1 MPGKEVDILAP
12 RNDHL
17 ESGNW
22 IANVIWDATR
32 ISPELLESD
41 EEDDVQSKAT
51 EKSAK
56 KGGAVVVVKDTKL
69 DPFNI
74 SNDPLYE
81 HSRESKYR
89 IRQTF
94 GAIEVFHSMP
104 AKILQLP
111 YVGVIFYFHCHS
123 LTHTAVQDHSQQIRS
138 SSLASSCSS
147 VPYGRVSYIL
157 QTQIESFSGVKC
169 EEKADD
175 GGSFGEIQNDKG
187 SNTDGARSICVV
199 GIFSEFHVFVGKKC
213 ILNGYVGGVP
223 TYHEQLWYG
232 HYHR

>member
-1 MPGKEVDILAP
+1 MPGKEIDILAP

-17 ESGNW
+17 ESGDW
-22 IANVIWDATR
+22 ITNVIWDATR

-41 EEDDVQSKAT
+41 EEDDAQSEAAKRSAT
-51 EKSAK
+51 K
-56 KGGAVVVVKDTKL
+56 KGGAVAIVKDTKKL

-111 YVGVIFYFHCHS
+111 YVGAIFVFS
-123 LTHTAVQDHSQQIRS
+123 LSFTYTYRS
-138 SSLASSCSS
+138 SRLLSANPKLELGIVLLFNSRPACLLLSPNSN
-147 VPYGRVSYIL
+147 RTL
-157 QTQIESFSGVKC
+157 QP
-169 EEKADD
+169 
-175 GGSFGEIQNDKG
+175 
-187 SNTDGARSICVV
+187 
-199 GIFSEFHVFVGKKC
+199 H
-213 ILNGYVGGVP
+213 
-223 TYHEQLWYG
+223 
-232 HYHR
+232 

>member
-111 YVGVIFYFHCHS
+111 YVGVIFLFS
-123 LTHTAVQDHSQQIRS
+123 LSFTYAYRS
-138 SSLASSCSS
+138 SRPLSANPKLELGIVLLFSSLRACLLHS
-147 VPYGRVSYIL
+147 P
-157 QTQIESFSGVKC
+157 
-169 EEKADD
+169 
-175 GGSFGEIQNDKG
+175 N
-187 SNTDGARSICVV
+187 SNR
-199 GIFSEFHVFVGKKC
+199 IF
-213 ILNGYVGGVP
+213 
-223 TYHEQLWYG
+223 Q
-232 HYHR
+232 RR